1 MIKEVIYKSPEGAVV
16 SILNVKNVT
25 GDALVTFS
33 RQKKKYIYD
42 YLVEADFKLFEPSNG
57 NVLIGTIIIKDIT
70 GDCDYDIVTKVD
82 NNTNNNYYKKYVQSA
97 SNGFRPAI
105 AKALDKFL
113 DDFKEYTSK

>member
-1 MIKEVIYKSPEGAVV
+1 MIRAVIYKSPEGAVV

-57 NVLIGTIIIKDIT
+57 NVLIGSVTIKDIT
-70 GDCDYDIVTKVD
+70 AEKSYEIITKVD

-97 SNGFRPAI
+97 STGLKIVI
-105 AKALDKFL
+105 AKTLDKFL

>member
-1 MIKEVIYKSPEGAVV
+1 MLQEVNYKSPEGAVV

-57 NVLIGTIIIKDIT
+57 NVLIGTITVKDIT
-70 GDCDYDIVTKVD
+70 ADCDYEYITKVD
-82 NNTNNNYYKKYVQSA
+82 NNTNNNYYKKYVQS
-97 SNGFRPAI
+97 STGLQPAI
-105 AKALDKFL
+105 SKALDKFL